1 MFFERG
7 FISIFAGV
15 CLLMLYPML
24 PLNSKLKVYIV
35 RTIVLFVISVCG
47 ITYSMAGETVIVNG
61 VLKSRVDLP
70 NNGSYFEF
78 TTPEDLTHYQDLK
91 NTSQHVP
98 YEKLFPEGTE
108 HLGPTKKLLAFR
120 DFVYNSFCGDCNIK
134 KQLAGKRI
142 RISICVKP
150 DGSTL
155 LKEIICTDDLLNYV
169 SAESIKHLISIVTS
183 YIFTAS
189 NVSGKHYIT
198 MSAVIT
204 VPK

>member
-15 CLLMLYPML
+15 CLLIFLYPML
-24 PLNSKLKVYIV
+24 SLKPKLKVYIV

-47 ITYSMAGETVIVNG
+47 ITYSMAGETVIVN
-61 VLKSRVDLP
+61 V
-70 NNGSYFEF
+70 
-78 TTPEDLTHYQDLK
+78 THYQDLK

-120 DFVYNSFCGDCNIK
+120 DFVYNSFCGDRNIK

-150 DGSTL
+150 DGTTL
-155 LKEIICTDDLLNYV
+155 LKGIICTDDLLNYV
-169 SAESIKHLISIVTS
+169 SAESIKHLISIVSS
-183 YIFTAS
+183 YKFTAS
-189 NVSGKHYIT
+189 NVSGKHFIT